1 MGGFSKLFGVVVIV
15 FIAYVAITNNMID
28 LGNMKAQFV
37 DPYVTPD
44 IVNTVQTFI
53 SVTMDAIRNFNMKV

>member
-1 MGGFSKLFGVVVIV
+1 LDDIV
-15 FIAYVAITNNMID
+15 WADFLNYSEFIAYVAITNNMID